1 MRRNSDNR
9 FGDLVRRLAVR
20 IKCRMKAPV
29 LNARVVTGARSA
41 TGPVRFT
48 GPTADH
54 FRAILNPRYLVLL
67 QPAREQF
74 AAPFEDRIGGGRKV
88 STSAAAKRHRGS
100 CASAGQLGL
109 SSSDKMPKI
118 SRRVF
123 AASVALLA
131 ASSAGAA
138 GAAELKVL
146 CSGAMRAVLQQLA
159 PAFEKSSSHKL
170 VIEYATAGKVEE
182 KVAAD
187 EGIEVAILTKPRVEK
202 LVRVAKLVGGTTT
215 ALARVPIGLAVKKGT
230 PHPDI
235 SSVDAFKRTLL
246 DARSF
251 AYVDPASGGTS
262 GIFLAQALEKLGIAA
277 ELKSKIRLVSPAA
290 GQSSPRVGEVVQRGE
305 AEMGIQPISELMEV
319 SGIDIVGPLPADL
332 QSPDLVYMAGS
343 PAAAEQPL
351 PAKALIDFLAAPAA
365 APVYKAN
372 GMEPG

>member
-1 MRRNSDNR
+1 
-9 FGDLVRRLAVR
+9 
-20 IKCRMKAPV
+20 
-29 LNARVVTGARSA
+29 
-41 TGPVRFT
+41 
-48 GPTADH
+48 
-54 FRAILNPRYLVLL
+54 
-67 QPAREQF
+67 
-74 AAPFEDRIGGGRKV
+74 
-88 STSAAAKRHRGS
+88 
-100 CASAGQLGL
+100 
-109 SSSDKMPKI
+109 MPKI
-118 SRRVF
+118 SRRLF
-123 AASVALLA
+123 AATVALLA

-138 GAAELKVL
+138 GAAEIKVL

-187 EGIEVAILTKPRVEK
+187 EGIDVAILTKPRAEK

-215 ALARVPIGLAVKKGT
+215 VLARVPIGLAVKKGT

-246 DARSF
+246 DARSI

-305 AEMGIQPISELMEV
+305 AEIGIQPISELLEV
-319 SGIDIVGPLPADL
+319 PGIDVVGPLPADL

-365 APVYKAN
+365 ARFTRQ
-372 GMEPG
+372 MEWSRDNRRQRAGKGLKDSNLVRRMTKLFQASGFRLLAS